1 MVHTSILRAE
11 QVSTICPTKVP
22 MRGGATFINEGLAS
36 FEGSIGDRA
45 DLKGS
50 GIAECA
56 YSIFLSA
63 CFRCQ
68 TVKRLSGLLVV
79 VGVGIG
85 PTCFWMLHRRS
96 CDVSQ

>member
-1 MVHTSILRAE
+1 MAHTSILRAE

-56 YSIFLSA
+56 YSIFLSRLLSMPDGQETEWLA
-63 CFRCQ
+63 RCCRGRYW
-68 TVKRLSGLLVV
+68 TNVLLDAAS
-79 VGVGIG
+79 
-85 PTCFWMLHRRS
+85 PKL
-96 CDVSQ
+96 